1 MSVADIVQQLPQ
13 IEALCQ
19 KLYLTQV
26 EQVHPATLITVP
38 FLGAVVQA
46 AATLSCAYCNLDQGV

>member
-1 MSVADIVQQLPQ
+1 MSVVDIVQQLPQ

-26 EQVHPATLITVP
+26 RVCTLADGSVGKMLFSSRFPCIILVGNMERT
-38 FLGAVVQA
+38 
-46 AATLSCAYCNLDQGV
+46 CA